1 VLGVG
6 VSLLYSVVANYFRIH
21 ERFRLCWHSL
31 KGNRD
36 DWHKSGSLRNAKNF
50 LTQTPDGA
58 IQLIVTPET
67 AMTNTLNVSLLTLHP
82 GREIPP
88 TISVGVEFYYVLEG
102 VGRFSQTG
110 VIETAKILTGDC
122 FVVYPGSTRWISNNN
137 NEGNEDNLILLRAT
151 DGGTQYNRRQLLDI
165 IRMDPNYRK
174 KNTIERLRDGIQQ
187 LNEKTK
193 DYIKESCENLASLR
207 LK

>member
-1 VLGVG
+1 
-6 VSLLYSVVANYFRIH
+6 LYSAVANYFRIH
-21 ERFRLCWHSL
+21 ERFRLCWHS
-31 KGNRD
+31 KKRRD
-36 DWHKSGSLRNAKNF
+36 DLPWHESGSLRNAKNF

-67 AMTNTLNVSLLTLHP
+67 AATNSLNVSLLTLHP

-110 VIETAKILTGDC
+110 VIETATILPGDA

-137 NEGNEDNLILLRAT
+137 TNGSKDNLILLRAT
-151 DGGTQYNRRQLLDI
+151 DGGTQYSCRQLLDI
-165 IRMDPNYRK
+165 IRMNPNYREE
-174 KNTIERLRDGIQQ
+174 KNNIERLRDGIQQ